1 MKRPIRPEARPP
13 APERPTTAG
22 EPRVPDPEDLAPR
35 SPADSLAILTTTI
48 LPADT
53 NAYGNLFGGALVAM
67 IDKTA
72 SITASRHARRNVVTA
87 SIDRVDFIQPIRLGD
102 IVTIRSRLN
111 YTGRTSMEIG
121 VEAHSEDRRGGAP
134 VHACSAMLTFVA
146 IDDAG
151 HPGSVPPLEVTTDED
166 RRLFAA
172 GKARAA
178 ARRNATG

>member
-1 MKRPIRPEARPP
+1 MSDDSH
-13 APERPTTAG
+13 G
-22 EPRVPDPEDLAPR
+22 LAPR
-35 SPADSLAILTTTI
+35 SPADSLAVLTTTI

-53 NAYGNLFGGALVAM
+53 NAYGNLFGGALVAL

-121 VEAHSEDRRGGAP
+121 VEAHSEDRRGGRP
-134 VHACSAMLTFVA
+134 VHACSAVLTFVA

-151 HPGSVPPLEVTTDED
+151 LPGAVPPLDLATEED

-172 GKARAA
+172 GKARAD
-178 ARRNATG
+178 ARRGAAG